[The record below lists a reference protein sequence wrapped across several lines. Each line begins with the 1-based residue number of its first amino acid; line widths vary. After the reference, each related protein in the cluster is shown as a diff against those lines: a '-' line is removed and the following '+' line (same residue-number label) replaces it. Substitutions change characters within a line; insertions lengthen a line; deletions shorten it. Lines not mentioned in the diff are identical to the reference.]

1 MTWNKE
7 YDILN
12 LEKNLA
18 YFNNKNFFTRSQN
31 KKLRNA
37 FSYGASE
44 TEKYIAFLKSRQKM
58 FPDTDM
64 KTWYDALEIMDYA
77 VVKEGK
83 LICV

>member
-1 MTWNKE
+1 M
-7 YDILN
+7 
-12 LEKNLA
+12 
-18 YFNNKNFFTRSQN
+18 
-31 KKLRNA
+31 RNA

>member
-1 MTWNKE
+1 MEPQKRKN
-7 YDILN
+7 IL
-12 LEKNLA
+12 LFKI
-18 YFNNKNFFTRSQN
+18 KT
-31 KKLRNA
+31 
-37 FSYGASE
+37 
-44 TEKYIAFLKSRQKM
+44 KM